1 MANPALL
8 GVLLVLA
15 LLALLP
21 ARRLHLAGWSG
32 RAILAYYLALLGLGI
47 LAVEIRAVGR
57 LLVPVLIV
65 AYLAPFVTVGDGLGR
80 LLGTRGR
87 RPPEPVAGPPPKD
100 VTPPIVF
107 LPQIDGRATSGDEP
121 PAAIGD
127 DEPRSASRG

>member
-8 GVLLVLA
+8 AFLLVLA

-32 RAILAYYLALLGLGI
+32 RAILAYYLALLGLGV
-47 LAVEIRAVGR
+47 LTVELRALGR

-65 AYLAPFVTVGDGLGR
+65 AYLAPFVTIGDGLGR

-87 RPPEPVAGPPPKD
+87 RPPRPEAGPPPKN
-100 VTPPIVF
+100 VTPPVGL
-107 LPQIDGRATSGDEP
+107 LPEMEARATPGDAP

-127 DEPRSASRG
+127 DEPRSASGS